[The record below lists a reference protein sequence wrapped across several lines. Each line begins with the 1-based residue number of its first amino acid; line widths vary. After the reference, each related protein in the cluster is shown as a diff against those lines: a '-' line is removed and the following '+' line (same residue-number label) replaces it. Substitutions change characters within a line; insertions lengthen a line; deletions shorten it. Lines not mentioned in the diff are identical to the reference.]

1 MAMKIKEAV
10 KKLDTTLLILM
21 GLVIIVIAAV
31 FWRGGVQ
38 LLLSGFTQAGH
49 LLNTIWL
56 RLILGFTLGGLMQV
70 LVPRDIIAKWL
81 GPASGL
87 KGILIGSYTGT
98 ILSGA
103 PYVML
108 PIIAA
113 IYRAGAGV
121 GPIIALLTGQGLI
134 GIQMLIVWQIPFFGV
149 ELPLAR
155 YIVSFFIP
163 PFAGLAGAAIFR
175 LMGKLSRFAGDA
187 DDIADSEWQQGEI
200 TDVTEETS
208 GKEKGA

>member
-1 MAMKIKEAV
+1 MKIKPLL
-10 KKLDTTLLILM
+10 KKLDTTLLILLILV
-21 GLVIIVIAAV
+21 GLAVAAS
-31 FWRGGVQ
+31 FWRGGWQ
-38 LLLSGFTQAGH
+38 LTLSGFTQAGH
-49 LLNTIWL
+49 LINTIWL
-56 RLILGFTLGGLMQV
+56 RLILGFTLGGLIQV
-70 LVPRDIIAKWL
+70 LIPRDIIAKWL

-87 KGILIGSYTGT
+87 KGILIGSYTGA

-108 PIIAA
+108 PIVAA

-155 YIVSFFIP
+155 YIVSLFIP
-163 PFAGLAGAAIFR
+163 PFAGLIGATIFR
-175 LMGKLSRFAGDA
+175 IMGRSAQLNDNTNNESNT
-187 DDIADSEWQQGEI
+187 EEQQGEKTGAGKEI
-200 TDVTEETS
+200 S
-208 GKEKGA
+208 GKEEGK